1 MISLFPALLSA
12 ESWTIQKCVDEALR
26 NSWSYQE
33 SQIALEKSDVALR
46 EAVAKRGLNL
56 SGSASHSLSDT
67 PLAQNDPSGV
77 ENSSSIGLSASL
89 PLYSGGSIS
98 AAIAKSRFQKEA
110 VAANHQLR
118 QEQIALTVVQTVLS
132 YFQWSDEVVWREG
145 TKESCDSSLARTRA
159 LFVQG
164 IVLESDTMLAAGE
177 CANEEISLI
186 TARDGV
192 DRSLREIKKW
202 VGLSAESELT
212 LAPLDSAQLL
222 RQEIQPLSELLQEY
236 RLHSPQ
242 LRIDSLQL
250 LLAEEEEQI
259 ARASGRMQLN
269 LSASAS
275 TGIRW
280 TPADYGDELK
290 DRYQHGVTLA
300 LSVPIFNRGATAAAV
315 ERALLD
321 KRQQQIDRERNWRQL
336 QEQIEDLWL
345 QRRLLVE
352 QLPAADLAMKASEIN
367 YQNDRQKQSVG
378 AISYADLLQSRNSRD
393 AARYRWQQTLW
404 SLVENSWTIDLYLG
418 RILHE

>member
-1 MISLFPALLSA
+1 MPKANSLWRLSTPPNFYA
-12 ESWTIQKCVDEALR
+12 RKF
-26 NSWSYQE
+26 
-33 SQIALEKSDVALR
+33 
-46 EAVAKRGLNL
+46 
-56 SGSASHSLSDT
+56 SLSPNCSRSIVST
-67 PLAQNDPSGV
+67 P
-77 ENSSSIGLSASL
+77 
-89 PLYSGGSIS
+89 
-98 AAIAKSRFQKEA
+98 
-110 VAANHQLR
+110 
-118 QEQIALTVVQTVLS
+118 
-132 YFQWSDEVVWREG
+132 
-145 TKESCDSSLARTRA
+145 
-159 LFVQG
+159 
-164 IVLESDTMLAAGE
+164 
-177 CANEEISLI
+177 
-186 TARDGV
+186 
-192 DRSLREIKKW
+192 
-202 VGLSAESELT
+202 
-212 LAPLDSAQLL
+212 
-222 RQEIQPLSELLQEY
+222 
-236 RLHSPQ
+236 PQ

-259 ARASGRMQLN
+259 ARASGRTQLN

-290 DRYQHGVTLA
+290 ERYQHGVTLA
-300 LSVPIFNRGATAAAV
+300 LSVPILNRGATAAAV

-321 KRQQQIDRERNWRQL
+321 KRQQQIDRERNLRQL